1 MSRRRLTL
9 AVVLLVVFPLY
20 GDDDDRAVVLPTGK
34 QVTPSAAPGAQF
46 VPLNPGLPGYAGFVA
61 GQAMSTAVSPDS
73 HTLLILTSGYNVLRG
88 PGGKKV
94 PDASREYV
102 FVYDI
107 GRHPPAQTQVLQVAN
122 TFAGICFS
130 PSGKEFYVSGGK
142 DDNVHTFTLA
152 PGGQWRETGEP
163 IPLGHQS
170 GLGLSIGKES
180 ISTGGIAVTADGNT
194 LLVANLYNDSVSM
207 IDLPTRKVAAELD
220 LRPGKTRKSQAG
232 VPGGEYPF
240 WVAVKGNSTAYV
252 SSLRDREIVV
262 LQLGRRPSVRRRI
275 KMHGSPNKMILNGA
289 QSRLYVTADNTD
301 TVTVIDTAT
310 DRIVETIPTT
320 APAGVLENPTRYT
333 GSAPNSAALS
343 PDERTLYVTNG
354 GTNSLAI
361 VRLGGRRAPSTVA
374 GLVPTGWYPNAV
386 SVSGDG
392 RTLYVVNGKSMPGS
406 NRDLETELRMRA
418 HAGPGPAVDFSSSN
432 QYIFQLEKAG
442 FLTLPVPSEPALQR
456 LTRIVSANNHFDV
469 KRDPR
474 DEAVMR
480 ELHQRIHHVIY
491 IIKENR
497 TYDQIL
503 GDLGRGNGDPALTEF
518 GERITPN
525 FHKLARQFVDL
536 DNFFDSGEVSGDG
549 WQWSTAGRE
558 TDFAE
563 KAMPLQYADRGL
575 NYDFEGTNRN
585 INVGL
590 ATVAERRQANPKTPS
605 DPDLLPGTGNVA
617 EPDGPQGV
625 PRGKGYIWDAVL
637 RAGLTFREYGCMS
650 DTSLDPP
657 REPYPFQARVVMSR
671 PANPELYRF
680 GDPYY
685 RGFDTA
691 YPDFYR
697 EAEWEREFAG
707 YVANGNLP
715 AFEIVQLPVDHMGD
729 FAHAIAGVNTPE
741 LQQADNDYAMAR
753 LVDRVA
759 HSPYKDSTLIFSIED
774 DAQDGPDHVDAHRT
788 TAYVAGPYVRHGA
801 VVSTYYTTVNMI
813 RTIED
818 VLGLEHLNLNTAT
831 ERPMT
836 DVFDINQRD
845 WNFDAA
851 PSAIL
856 ANTRLPI
863 PPPASPALVPS
874 HDAAYWA
881 AKTAGF
887 DFRGEDR
894 VDAQKFNRIIWEG
907 LMSTSYP
914 TRP

>member
-1 MSRRRLTL
+1 MRMLIWEAPASGGANQPWSIAPASWPSSTMPNRASSKSILKATAACWRPARPISWSTCARITNGPPDTPPAPCTSVRESSSAISKPACPTKTRAWCSTAVADIGPRWPPTICKKWATQMPSRSTAVGKPGGRRACRSNDDHKPCGHPALRAPSGLDRLAGAEPFLIRRRVAAHRQERFPHPVGHLRRSSRSSPLLRLDRRAQASREPASLAAKIHAAQVPEHLVEDQSRKSPGPDRRRPHASRGSRTREARPAGRPLGVCLRFARTCRRPRGSRSRPQSQRPRQKVLRHAGSRQSLRGSLPDSDSQARRNTFPAHSGIRRHARPPREGAPVSRRRLTL
-9 AVVLLVVFPLY
+9 AVVLLVVCPLY

-392 RTLYVVNGKSMPGS
+392 RTLYVVNGKSMPG
-406 NRDLETELRMRA
+406 
-418 HAGPGPAVDFSSSN
+418 
-432 QYIFQLEKAG
+432 
-442 FLTLPVPSEPALQR
+442 
-456 LTRIVSANNHFDV
+456 
-469 KRDPR
+469 
-474 DEAVMR
+474 
-480 ELHQRIHHVIY
+480 
-491 IIKENR
+491 
-497 TYDQIL
+497 
-503 GDLGRGNGDPALTEF
+503 
-518 GERITPN
+518 
-525 FHKLARQFVDL
+525 
-536 DNFFDSGEVSGDG
+536 
-549 WQWSTAGRE
+549 
-558 TDFAE
+558 
-563 KAMPLQYADRGL
+563 
-575 NYDFEGTNRN
+575 
-585 INVGL
+585 
-590 ATVAERRQANPKTPS
+590 
-605 DPDLLPGTGNVA
+605 
-617 EPDGPQGV
+617 
-625 PRGKGYIWDAVL
+625 
-637 RAGLTFREYGCMS
+637 
-650 DTSLDPP
+650 
-657 REPYPFQARVVMSR
+657 
-671 PANPELYRF
+671 
-680 GDPYY
+680 
-685 RGFDTA
+685 
-691 YPDFYR
+691 
-697 EAEWEREFAG
+697 
-707 YVANGNLP
+707 
-715 AFEIVQLPVDHMGD
+715 
-729 FAHAIAGVNTPE
+729 
-741 LQQADNDYAMAR
+741 
-753 LVDRVA
+753 
-759 HSPYKDSTLIFSIED
+759 
-774 DAQDGPDHVDAHRT
+774 
-788 TAYVAGPYVRHGA
+788 
-801 VVSTYYTTVNMI
+801 
-813 RTIED
+813 
-818 VLGLEHLNLNTAT
+818 
-831 ERPMT
+831 
-836 DVFDINQRD
+836 
-845 WNFDAA
+845 
-851 PSAIL
+851 
-856 ANTRLPI
+856 
-863 PPPASPALVPS
+863 
-874 HDAAYWA
+874 
-881 AKTAGF
+881 
-887 DFRGEDR
+887 
-894 VDAQKFNRIIWEG
+894 
-907 LMSTSYP
+907 
-914 TRP
+914 